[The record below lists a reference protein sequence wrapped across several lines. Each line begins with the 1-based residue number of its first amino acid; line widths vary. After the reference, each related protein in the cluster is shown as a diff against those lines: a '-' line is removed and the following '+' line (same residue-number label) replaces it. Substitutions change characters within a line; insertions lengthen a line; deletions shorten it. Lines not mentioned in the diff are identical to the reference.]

1 MAKVKTINLETS
13 TGIPC
18 GTIRTWTLEKTGEV
32 ESTIKINFGKRDKT
46 EHEALNEVADELEKQ
61 AFLLRNLLN
70 ARKAGVK
77 R

>member
-1 MAKVKTINLETS
+1 VRYDPHMDPRKDRRNRIYS
-13 TGIPC
+13 Q
-18 GTIRTWTLEKTGEV
+18 
-32 ESTIKINFGKRDKT
+32 INFGKRDKT